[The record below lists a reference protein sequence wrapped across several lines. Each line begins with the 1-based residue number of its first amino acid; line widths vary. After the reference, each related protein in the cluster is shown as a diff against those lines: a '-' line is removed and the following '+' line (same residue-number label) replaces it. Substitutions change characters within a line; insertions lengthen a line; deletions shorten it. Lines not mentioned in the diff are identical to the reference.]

1 MDARTMSDGEA
12 KTRCDSIACS
22 TVLVA
27 MLVSA
32 LCGALVF

>member
-1 MDARTMSDGEA
+1 MDAKTMFEGDA